1 MFRRRPT
8 RMLAATAALTMG
20 IIFTAP
26 VYAQSAADCAAR
38 ADRAA
43 RDSGSA
49 VRGGVGGAAGGAV
62 IGAIASDNSR
72 RGARRGAAAGAVAGG
87 ATGAYRNNKTY
98 KRIYDDC
105 MAGR

>member
-49 VRGGVGGAAGGAV
+49 VRGGVGGAAGGPLSAPSQV
-62 IGAIASDNSR
+62 TTREEAPDA
-72 RGARRGAAAGAVAGG
+72 ARLPEP
-87 ATGAYRNNKTY
+87 
-98 KRIYDDC
+98 
-105 MAGR
+105 